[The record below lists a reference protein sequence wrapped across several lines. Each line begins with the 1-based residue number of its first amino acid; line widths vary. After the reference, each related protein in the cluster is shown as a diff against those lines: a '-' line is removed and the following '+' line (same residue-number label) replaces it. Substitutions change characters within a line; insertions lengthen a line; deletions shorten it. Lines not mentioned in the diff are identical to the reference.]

1 MLGLSFLW
9 ALIGGARGIFVAAGV
24 AVAVFV
30 SLQAYDR
37 LVDDPAVAAAAR
49 RDFVARA
56 ELTAARAQLAE
67 LQRQVT
73 AGNRAIEQFQ
83 KMAEADELADAEMA
97 RRQEQEIAGYEQAL
111 ADAGRSCK
119 ITPQD
124 LDFLRR

>member
-1 MLGLSFLW
+1 MFGLSFLW
-9 ALIGGARGIFVAAGV
+9 ALIGGARGIFVAAGA

-56 ELTAARAQLAE
+56 ELTAAQAQLAE

-83 KMAEADELADAEMA
+83 KMAEADAIADEEMERRTELQIAAMEARLKAE
-97 RRQEQEIAGYEQAL
+97 
-111 ADAGRSCK
+111 GRSCT
-119 ITPQD
+119 ITKED
-124 LDFLRR
+124 LLEFR